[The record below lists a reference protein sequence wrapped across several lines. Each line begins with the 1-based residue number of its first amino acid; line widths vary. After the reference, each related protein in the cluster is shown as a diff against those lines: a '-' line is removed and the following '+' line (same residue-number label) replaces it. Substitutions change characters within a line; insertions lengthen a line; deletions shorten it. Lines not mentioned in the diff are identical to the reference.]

1 MSFTE
6 YNGVS
11 GQEKLVRKTSV
22 SHFNSESSLFFNSI
36 EMRLRP
42 IPFFFVVV
50 FVLFGCDKQV
60 RSQSQSQSQGQ
71 AQNSFRTEPQTLPD
85 PGDSISASRKTAITR
100 AVERATP
107 AVVSV
112 NVIQTQQV
120 PVNPY
125 QDPFYD
131 FFFGRQRA
139 NVMQQDVQSMGSGF
153 VISSDGYIVTNQHVA
168 NGASK
173 ITIAFADGRTLP
185 ATLIGSDQGTDLA
198 LLKVE
203 TDEALPHLT
212 FELNDGAIVGEW
224 AIALGNPFGLF
235 QASDPTVTV
244 GVVSALGRDLQPQ
257 DNRYYLDMI
266 QTDASINRGNSGGP
280 LLNALGNVIGVN
292 TAIFTE
298 SGGSV
303 GIGFAVP
310 AEKAVR
316 VLEELRD
323 NGFVDRAYY
332 IGLRGRTLPDRWAQ
346 TLGLSEARGVVVENV
361 DPGSPAEDAGFKPYD
376 VILKVANEPITNQND
391 FVGRLF
397 EYRPGDVVP
406 MEVVREGE
414 MVRINM
420 KLGSQRE

>member
-42 IPFFFVVV
+42 LAFFFVVV

-332 IGLRGRTLPDRWAQ
+332 TGLRGRTLPDRWAQ

>member
-1 MSFTE
+1 
-6 YNGVS
+6 
-11 GQEKLVRKTSV
+11 
-22 SHFNSESSLFFNSI
+22 
-36 EMRLRP
+36 MRLRP
-42 IPFFFVVV
+42 IVFFLFV
-50 FVLFGCDKQV
+50 FVFVGCEQQV
-60 RSQSQSQSQGQ
+60 QSQ
-71 AQNSFRTEPQTLPD
+71 AQNSFQSESGALPD
-85 PGDSISASRKTAITR
+85 AGDSIMASRKTAITR
-100 AVERATP
+100 AVEKATP

-120 PVNPY
+120 RVDPY

-139 NVMQQDVQSMGSGF
+139 NVMQQEVQSMGSGF
-153 VISSDGYIVTNQHVA
+153 IISADGYIVTNEHVA
-168 NGASK
+168 VGASK
-173 ITIAFADGRTLP
+173 ITIAFSDGRTLP

-203 TDEALPHLT
+203 TDEPLPYLD
-212 FELNDGAIVGEW
+212 FELDEGPIVGEW
-224 AIALGNPFGLF
+224 SIALGNPFGLF
-235 QASDPTVTV
+235 EASDPTVTV

-332 IGLRGRTLPDRWAQ
+332 TGLRGRTLPARWAE
-346 TLGLSEARGVVVENV
+346 TLGLSEAEGVVVENV
-361 DPGSPAEDAGFKPYD
+361 DPGSPAEAAGFKPYD
-376 VILKVANEPITNQND
+376 VILRVANEPVKNQTD

-397 EYRPGDVVP
+397 EYRPGDIVP
-406 MEVVREGE
+406 MEVIREGNI
-414 MVRINM
+414 VAINM
-420 KLGSQRE
+420 KLGSQREE

>member
-1 MSFTE
+1 M
-6 YNGVS
+6 
-11 GQEKLVRKTSV
+11 
-22 SHFNSESSLFFNSI
+22 
-36 EMRLRP
+36 
-42 IPFFFVVV
+42 
-50 FVLFGCDKQV
+50 
-60 RSQSQSQSQGQ
+60 
-71 AQNSFRTEPQTLPD
+71 
-85 PGDSISASRKTAITR
+85 
-100 AVERATP
+100 
-107 AVVSV
+107 
-112 NVIQTQQV
+112 IQTQQV

-332 IGLRGRTLPDRWAQ
+332 TGLRGRTLPDRWAQ

>member
-1 MSFTE
+1 MMQFRSALFIVAMFVVLGCDQQVQSQTKPTDSF
-6 YNGVS
+6 
-11 GQEKLVRKTSV
+11 R
-22 SHFNSESSLFFNSI
+22 SES
-36 EMRLRP
+36 
-42 IPFFFVVV
+42 
-50 FVLFGCDKQV
+50 QV
-60 RSQSQSQSQGQ
+60 MPD
-71 AQNSFRTEPQTLPD
+71 AQNSIMEGR
-85 PGDSISASRKTAITR
+85 RTAITR

-112 NVIQTQQV
+112 NVIQTQRVQ
-120 PVNPY
+120 VNPY

-139 NVMQQDVQSMGSGF
+139 NVLDQEVQSMGSGF
-153 VISSDGYIVTNQHVA
+153 IISADGYIVTNDHVA
-168 NGASK
+168 GGASK
-173 ITIAFADGRTLP
+173 ITIAFADGKTLP

-203 TDEALPHLT
+203 SDVPLPHLT
-212 FELNDGAIVGEW
+212 FELSDGPIVGEW
-224 AIALGNPFGLF
+224 SIALGNPFGLF
-235 QASDPTVTV
+235 EASEPTVTV
-244 GVVSALGRDLQPQ
+244 GVVSATGRDLQPQ

-280 LLNALGNVIGVN
+280 LLNAMGNVIGVN

-316 VLEELRD
+316 ILEEIRD
-323 NGFVDRAYY
+323 KGFVDRAYFT
-332 IGLRGRTLPDRWAQ
+332 GLRGRTLPAVWAQ
-346 TLGLSEARGVVVENV
+346 QLGLAEAKGVVVENV
-361 DPGSPAEDAGFKPYD
+361 DPGSPAEQAGFKPYD
-376 VILKVANEPITNQND
+376 VILKVAGETVND
-391 FVGRLF
+391 QTQFVGRLF

-406 MEVVREGE
+406 MEIVRDGKI
-414 MVRINM
+414 VAINM

>member
-1 MSFTE
+1 VP
-6 YNGVS
+6 GH
-11 GQEKLVRKTSV
+11 EKLVRKTSV

-42 IPFFFVVV
+42 LAFFFVVV

-332 IGLRGRTLPDRWAQ
+332 TGLRGRTLPDRWAQ

>member
-22 SHFNSESSLFFNSI
+22 SLLKFESSPFYPI

-332 IGLRGRTLPDRWAQ
+332 TGLRGRTLPDRWAQ

>member
-1 MSFTE
+1 M
-6 YNGVS
+6 
-11 GQEKLVRKTSV
+11 
-22 SHFNSESSLFFNSI
+22 
-36 EMRLRP
+36 
-42 IPFFFVVV
+42 
-50 FVLFGCDKQV
+50 
-60 RSQSQSQSQGQ
+60 
-71 AQNSFRTEPQTLPD
+71 
-85 PGDSISASRKTAITR
+85 
-100 AVERATP
+100 
-107 AVVSV
+107 
-112 NVIQTQQV
+112 IQTQQV
-120 PVNPY
+120 PVNTY

-332 IGLRGRTLPDRWAQ
+332 TGLRGRTLPDRWAQ